1 MIVVIILAVTLC
13 NGDNILDG
21 QAKDLQGVKAYQEL
35 DIDGLCTLGTVVID
49 YRGYR
54 ITAQSIIPGTS
65 LSYYT
70 T

>member
-1 MIVVIILAVTLC
+1 M
-13 NGDNILDG
+13 
-21 QAKDLQGVKAYQEL
+21 KAYQEL

-65 LSYYT
+65 LSYYIAAHYYT
-70 T
+70 HVHLFINKLF